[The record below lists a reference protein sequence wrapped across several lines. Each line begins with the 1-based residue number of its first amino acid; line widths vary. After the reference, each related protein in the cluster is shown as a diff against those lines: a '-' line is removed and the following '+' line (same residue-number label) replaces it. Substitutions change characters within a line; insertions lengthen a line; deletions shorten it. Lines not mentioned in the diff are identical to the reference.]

1 MRNDAALGQCVYGKK
16 KNSSRY
22 FSKIEMT
29 RLADLLLHVTGESRS
44 QDDSRVFDLS
54 NRANGVAIYQDGEAG
69 IGGGLGGDK

>member
-44 QDDSRVFDLS
+44 Q
-54 NRANGVAIYQDGEAG
+54 G
-69 IGGGLGGDK
+69 